1 MTIMPTETVLTM
13 LQHADSQ
20 FPSGG
25 FAFSAGLEGL
35 LADGHFEES
44 GLVTLFSAWLQQRW
58 AKFDQVVVLRS
69 ASCRGDVEKLS
80 RLDSLVE
87 AMLLAP
93 AERLGS
99 QRAGAALLAAH
110 TRLDTPGA
118 RDLDSAVRRGT
129 MRGHRA
135 VLEGVLWTG
144 IGLQPPQIRLISAFN
159 YVNAL
164 GSAAVRLG
172 ACGSMAQQR
181 LLTNLT
187 PLMARLLSEPI
198 SDAVEPS
205 SFSPM
210 SEIAL
215 MRLPSRHGALFAT

>member
-1 MTIMPTETVLTM
+1 MTLMSTETALIM
-13 LQHADSQ
+13 LQHGDSQ

-25 FAFSAGLEGL
+25 FAFSAGIEGL
-35 LADGHFEES
+35 LADGHLEES
-44 GLVTLFSAWLQQRW
+44 GLSTLISAWLCHRW

-69 ASCRGDVEKLS
+69 AACHGDIEKLS
-80 RLDSLVE
+80 RLDALVE

-99 QRAGAALLAAH
+99 QRAGAAILTTH

-118 RDLDSAVRRGT
+118 QDVGRAVRRGS

-135 VLEGVLWTG
+135 VLEGALWAG
-144 IGLQPPQIRLISAFN
+144 VGLLAPQIRLISAFN
-159 YVNAL
+159 YINAL
-164 GSAAVRLG
+164 SSAAVRLG
-172 ACGSMAQQR
+172 ICGAMAQQR
-181 LLTNLT
+181 LLTELT
-187 PLMARLLSEPI
+187 PLVSRLLSEPI
-198 SDAVEPS
+198 GDAVEPS